1 MKGREKVGRGLKPVR
16 DRVVIH
22 GLFFALGHEAF
33 VQPVSLGLL
42 VGTAVLSCL
51 QLTALRTR
59 PLR

>member
-1 MKGREKVGRGLKPVR
+1 LT
-16 DRVVIH
+16 VVIH